1 MPEAH
6 RSDRR
11 ERAASR
17 RATRSGHSGLPVRA
31 LVASI
36 LLAGSPPALAAC
48 PQELAVYTDRDQVA
62 SIEFRPVAPEAAVQT
77 NAFRVLF
84 SQNGIV
90 ADGIVLRTEGVPRPM
105 GIVMHDC
112 PDGDVTGAE
121 LAACTVWQGVI
132 YAVDDA
138 GGIGLLPRQGPSAR
152 RLLLPDFG
160 PSVRHSALFGADG
173 ISIVPW
179 DVFEMSGCQE

>member
-1 MPEAH
+1 MAEPN
-6 RSDRR
+6 RR
-11 ERAASR
+11 AGGAECDEGRWSR
-17 RATRSGHSGLPVRA
+17 RASLGVLA
-31 LVASI
+31 F
-36 LLAGSPPALAAC
+36 LLATMTTAPASLALAAC

-62 SIEFRPVAPEAAVQT
+62 SIEFRPVGPDAAVHT
-77 NAFRVLF
+77 GEFRVLF

-90 ADGIVLRTEGVPRPM
+90 ADGIVLWTGGVPRPM

-112 PDGDVTGAE
+112 PEGDVTGEE

-132 YAVDDA
+132 YAVDEA
-138 GGIGLLPRQGPSAR
+138 GQIGLLPRQGAAAK

-160 PSVRHSALFGADG
+160 PSVRHSALYGADG
-173 ISIVPW
+173 ISLVPW

>member
-1 MPEAH
+1 MPDAQ
-6 RSDRR
+6 SDDRR
-11 ERAASR
+11 ALSVPPTPFRLKATVTLAA
-17 RATRSGHSGLPVRA
+17 L
-31 LVASI
+31 
-36 LLAGSPPALAAC
+36 LLAGHQPALAAC
-48 PQELAVYTDRDQVA
+48 PQELAIYTDRDRLA
-62 SIEFRPVAPEAAVQT
+62 SIEFRPVAPDEAVYT
-77 NAFRVLF
+77 GEFRVLF
-84 SQNGIV
+84 PQNDTV
-90 ADGIVLRTEGVPRPM
+90 ADGIVMWTERVPRPT

-112 PDGDVTGAE
+112 PEGDVTGEE

-132 YAVDDA
+132 YAVDEA
-138 GGIGLLPRQGPSAR
+138 GEIGLLPRQGPAAA

>member
-1 MPEAH
+1 MTDAARP
-6 RSDRR
+6 DRR
-11 ERAASR
+11 RCAASAVR
-17 RATRSGHSGLPVRA
+17 GRAGIGKPVAAA
-31 LVASI
+31 LAVV
-36 LLAGSPPALAAC
+36 LAGSEAAPAAC
-48 PQELAVYTDRDQVA
+48 PQESAVYTDRDKAA
-62 SIEFRPVAPEAAVQT
+62 SIEFSPVARETAVHG
-77 NAFRVLF
+77 APFRVLF

-90 ADGIVLRTEGVPRPM
+90 ADGLVLWTEGVPRPT

-112 PDGDVTGAE
+112 PEGDATGEE

-138 GGIGLLPRQGPSAR
+138 GGIGLLPRQGPAAG

-179 DVFEMSGCQE
+179 DVFEISGCQE